1 MRSFGKRVD
10 GVGGRRRIKRRPVSI
25 QATGASLGDS
35 ARGLIIEDICLTGA
49 RVMGRDLPRE
59 GTEILIRR
67 GDQALLGE
75 IVWAAADRRGIV
87 FSGARR

>member
-25 QATGASLGDS
+25 QATGSIVGDTT
-35 ARGLIIEDICLTGA
+35 RCLLIEDICLNGA
-49 RVMGRDLPRE
+49 RVMGRNLPRE
-59 GTEILIRR
+59 GAEILLRR
-67 GDQALLGE
+67 GENALLGQV
-75 IVWAAADRRGIV
+75 VWAAEDRRGIV

>member
-25 QATGASLGDS
+25 QATASNLGDGN
-35 ARGLIIEDICLTGA
+35 RCLIIEDICLNGA
-49 RVMGRDLPRE
+49 RVMGRNLPRE
-59 GTEILIRR
+59 GAEILLRR
-67 GDQALLGE
+67 GDQALLGVV
-75 IVWAAADRRGIV
+75 VWAAEDRRGIM

>member
-25 QATGASLGDS
+25 QATGSILGDS
-35 ARGLIIEDICLTGA
+35 ARGLIIEDLCLTGA
-49 RVMGRDLPRE
+49 RVTGRDLPRE
-59 GTEILIRR
+59 GAEILIRR

-75 IVWAAADRRGIV
+75 VVWAAADRRGIR
-87 FSGARR
+87 FSGARG

>member
-1 MRSFGKRVD
+1 MRNFGKRVD

-25 QATGASLGDS
+25 QATGASFGDT
-35 ARGLIIEDICLTGA
+35 ARGLIIEDICFNGA
-49 RVMGRDLPRE
+49 RVVGRNLPRE
-59 GTEILIRR
+59 GAEILLRR

-75 IVWAAADRRGIV
+75 IVWAAADRRGIM